1 MIENDYPA
9 AHSMDTY
16 WFAIDEAGEV
26 AHMNT
31 REEGPAP
38 KNLKDRNGIFALSDY
53 LEKDDDGIA
62 LLPTQ
67 YDPFSDGYS
76 TLSLEQARLELNDSE
91 QHILERITLEPD
103 LAWYDPYVHRRFAQ
117 TIVLLTDASDVKKM
131 TVNFDGNFLIRLDR
145 SAAIYYF
152 DRADVIVALHLL
164 AQGRLLAWHPI
175 EDDDC
180 YGLLAALGIYEFESS
195 HEFPETYL
203 GEAIFQPKELPPRYR
218 RKYVPKHARTWQ
230 ALPQTDNLP
239 ATLPGVRFSEMEAI
253 QLADHIPCYSW
264 SFGNHTLSH
273 SAILANISTIRN
285 TQSPARTATF
295 SKWHQMAEE
304 GDAIAQYSL
313 GYLYSFNPD
322 VRPDYVSALYWFKRA
337 AEQADA
343 NLLGSTDAFENGSAA
358 QCSVADMY
366 ERGLGVEQDLTQARH
381 WYLKA
386 AALDNHIAQ
395 YQLGLMYKNGLGV
408 SQDNAQALDWFYK
421 SERRGYVKA
430 KQEWYSLD
438 PIVHAEQGVNMN
450 LYFARKLIQDPHEY
464 VTRQLCDG
472 LKGVDSIFW
481 VDREISGEDIITR
494 VAKII
499 DTARLHSEWIDEK
512 LYVKFQDELVFAFQK
527 DQQQEQE
534 RTLIA
539 LTQAL
544 SSQYGIRRCD
554 RETGRWG
561 TIAFIIL
568 DNQSWSALEAE
579 FGSKVDSALKK
590 ISEDS
595 SYFPKPVE
603 KSSGDTYVQQLIPL
617 AEQGDIVAQYRLAY
631 CFQDGS
637 GIEQDYIQAV
647 AWYRKIAE
655 KTEATPV
662 DSSDMFQNGSAAKC
676 NLADKYEHGLGVSQ
690 DYQKA
695 FEWYTKSAAQ
705 DNHVAQY
712 SLGNLYRNGLGV
724 PKDFSL
730 ARAWFEKSAKH
741 GYEDAARALEQ
752 MTELNE

>member
-26 AHMNT
+26 AHMIT
-31 REEGPAP
+31 GEEGPIP
-38 KNLKDRNGIFALSDY
+38 HNLKNRDGIHALSDI
-53 LEKDDDGIA
+53 LDKDGDGIT

-67 YDPFSDGYS
+67 YDPSSEGHS
-76 TLSLEQARLELNDSE
+76 TQYLEQVRLELNDSE
-91 QHILERITLEPD
+91 RHTLERIALEPD
-103 LAWYDPYVHRRFAQ
+103 LAWYDPNIHRRFAHA
-117 TIVLLTDASDVKKM
+117 IVLLSDVNDVKKLV
-131 TVNFDGNFLIRLDR
+131 VNFKRDYIIRLDR

-152 DRADVIVALHLL
+152 VRADVIMALHLL
-164 AQGRLLAWHPI
+164 AQGRLLAWRTI
-175 EDDDC
+175 EDDRRHE
-180 YGLLAALGIYEFESS
+180 LSALGIYEFESS
-195 HEFPETYL
+195 YDSSEQYL
-203 GEAIFQPKELPPRYR
+203 GEAIFQPKELPPHYS
-218 RKYVPKHARTWQ
+218 RKYVPKHARAWH
-230 ALPQTDNLP
+230 ALPQTDKLP
-239 ATLPGVRFSEMEAI
+239 TTLPGVRFSEMGAI

-264 SFGNHTLSH
+264 SFGNHTLPH
-273 SAILANISTIRN
+273 SVILANISTIRN

-295 SKWHQMAEE
+295 SNWHQMAEE

-313 GYLYSFNPD
+313 GYLYSFNPE
-322 VRPDYVSALYWFKRA
+322 VRPDYVNALYWFKRA

-381 WYLKA
+381 WYVKA

-408 SQDNAQALDWFYK
+408 AQDNAQALDWFYK
-421 SERRGYVKA
+421 SKRQHYLKA
-430 KQEWYSLD
+430 EQEWYTLD
-438 PIVHAEQGVNMN
+438 PIVHAEQGANMN

-464 VTRQLCDG
+464 VTRQLYEG

-481 VDREISGEDIITR
+481 IDREISGEDIITR

-499 DTARLHSEWIDEK
+499 GTARLHSEWIDEK

-527 DQQQEQE
+527 DRYQEQD
-534 RTLIA
+534 RTLVA
-539 LTQAL
+539 LAQAL
-544 SSQYGIRRCD
+544 SAYYGIRCV
-554 RETGRWG
+554 RETDYFNS
-561 TIAFIIL
+561 IAFFIL
-568 DNQSWSALEAE
+568 DNQSWSALDTEL
-579 FGSKVDSALKK
+579 GDKVDSTFKK
-590 ISEDS
+590 ISENS
-595 SYFPKPVE
+595 SYFSKVT
-603 KSSGDTYVQQLIPL
+603 KQSSDEIYVQQLIPL

-631 CFQDGS
+631 CFQDGR
-637 GIEQDYIQAV
+637 GIEQDYTQAV

-655 KTEATPV
+655 KTEAMPV
-662 DSSDMFQNGSAAKC
+662 DSSDILQNGAAAKC

-695 FEWYTKSAAQ
+695 FEWYTKSAAHGS
-705 DNHVAQY
+705 HVAQY

-730 ARAWFEKSAKH
+730 ARAWFEKSAKN
-741 GYEDAARALEQ
+741 GYEDAVRALEQ